1 MKKIKAFFFFFVL
14 VFNVTLLQATFPTL
28 TEQSFYPN
36 CLTPFN
42 GENKVVLE
50 RSKMGDLPY
59 CKVTFGEKTVEM
71 LFDTGATHTTL
82 DVDFVKAVFPD
93 VTLYPLTL
101 PNTNVQSQVYLFK
114 VPSMQL
120 GNVILNDFYMMA
132 TELDHLAEQMQVP
145 IKGIL
150 GLNVMGYAPFLLS
163 LGENSVTW
171 EPTIFSTRSNS
182 NERIKF
188 TQLPKAESF
197 PNRLMIPIR
206 TYKGVDI
213 HLLLDTG
220 ASFTFLPNHAWEA
233 SDTPLYLSAT
243 DINKTQERQFMYGV
257 KGTMDFGGVSLEVTP
272 VVLASDAQR
281 PSLLGVDILSRIDL
295 YINVHQGTLF
305 AKPFVK

>member
-1 MKKIKAFFFFFVL
+1 MKKIKAIFFFFVL
-14 VFNVTLLQATFPTL
+14 VFNVTLLQATFPTI

-120 GNVILNDFYMMA
+120 GNVTLDDFYMMA
-132 TELDHLAEQMQVP
+132 TDLDHLAEQMQVP

-171 EPTIFSTRSNS
+171 SPLAFSTRDQSD
-182 NERIKF
+182 RKGF
-188 TQLPKAESF
+188 TSLPKAKGA

-206 TYKGVDI
+206 THKGVDL

-220 ASFTFLPNHAWEA
+220 ASFTFLPDHAWEA
-233 SDTPLYLSAT
+233 SDKPLHLSAT
-243 DINKTQERQFMYGV
+243 DINQTQERQFMYGV
-257 KGTMDFGGVSLEVTP
+257 TGTMDFGGVSLEVTP
-272 VVLASDAQR
+272 IVLAPDAQR
-281 PSLLGVDILSRIDL
+281 PSLLGVDVLSKIDL
-295 YINVHQGTLF
+295 YINVHQASLL